1 MTPLP
6 PLRPDLA
13 SVEPHRAPR
22 LDAPVRLDSNES
34 PYPLP
39 PAFAEELVEAIRTL
53 PMNRHPSRDAGELR
67 SGLAELSGHPVDGI
81 WAANG
86 SNEVI
91 QHLCLAFGGQG
102 RRALVFEP
110 TYSMHSVV
118 PRIVGMEVVRERL
131 GPGFRLQPE
140 AAGGAAWRH
149 RPNVAFVCSPNNPT
163 GNGQLVS
170 AVEALCEAVEGLV
183 IVDEAYG
190 DFGSL
195 SSTVLLDRFPNLVV
209 VRTFSK
215 AFALAAAR
223 IGYCLA
229 DPGLVEQLI
238 RVQLPY
244 HMSAL
249 TQTAGEVALRHVEST
264 SNVVDAIRVERE
276 RLTTSL
282 RAIPNVDVF
291 PSDANFVLFRTPA
304 EAPALWQALLDRGV
318 LVRDVSRA
326 PGLERCLRVTAGLP
340 EDTDAF
346 VAALHG
352 SLVEVTV

>member
-1 MTPLP
+1 MTTLP
-6 PLRPDLA
+6 PLRPDLV
-13 SVEPHRAPR
+13 SVKPHRPPE
-22 LDAPVRLDSNES
+22 LDAPVKLDSNES
-34 PYPLP
+34 PHPLP
-39 PAFAEELVEAIRTL
+39 PGFAEELAEAIRTM
-53 PMNRHPSRDAGELR
+53 PMNRHPSRDAAALR
-67 SGLAELSGHPVDGI
+67 SGLAELSGHPADGI

-91 QHLCLAFGGQG
+91 QHLCLAFGGDG

-110 TYSMHSVV
+110 TYGMHSLV
-118 PRIVGMEVVRERL
+118 PRIVGMEIVREHL
-131 GPGFRLQPE
+131 GPGFRLQPD

-170 AVEALCEAVEGLV
+170 AVEALCETVEGLV

-195 SSTVLLDRFPNLVV
+195 SAQVLLDRFANLVV
-209 VRTFSK
+209 VRTLSK

-223 IGYCLA
+223 IGYCLG
-229 DPGLVEQLI
+229 DPSLVEQLT

-249 TQTAGEVALRHVEST
+249 TQTAGEIALRHVEET
-264 SNVVDAIRVERE
+264 SNVVDAIRIERD
-276 RLTTSL
+276 RLTSAL
-282 RAIPNVDVF
+282 RAIPIVEVF
-291 PSDANFVLFRTPA
+291 PSEANFVLFRTPA
-304 EAPALWQALLDRGV
+304 GAPALWQALLDRGV
-318 LVRDVSRA
+318 LVRDVSSA
-326 PGLERCLRVTAGLP
+326 HGLERCLRVTAGLP

-346 VAALHG
+346 IDALHG